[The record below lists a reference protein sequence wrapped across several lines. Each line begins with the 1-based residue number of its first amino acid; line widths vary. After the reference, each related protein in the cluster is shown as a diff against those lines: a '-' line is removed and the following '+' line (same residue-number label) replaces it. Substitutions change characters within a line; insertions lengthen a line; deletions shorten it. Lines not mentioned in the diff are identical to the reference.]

1 MKFSMGNFEWNG
13 IEENKENKFMS
24 DYLYSNFNNDSKYL
38 KDVSVYGI
46 VQENLPI
53 SVIPEWPVSR
63 LPLTK
68 GEIAKYI
75 GNYDAYRKQIEGKS
89 VPTVAVSAPYQI
101 QDKLP
106 QDDIALFMKRLK
118 EDKEFGLFKDTER
131 ASTIRASPRA

>member
-1 MKFSMGNFEWNG
+1 
-13 IEENKENKFMS
+13 MS

-101 QDKLP
+101 KTNFLR
-106 QDDIALFMKRLK
+106 M
-118 EDKEFGLFKDTER
+118 T
-131 ASTIRASPRA
+131 SHSS